1 MGSVLDYLLDHPDRV
16 DVDKDLKLWAAQT
29 AFGMQYLETK
39 RFVHRDLAARNLLL
53 DDKKQ
58 LKISDFGLSRAVG
71 VDSNYYRSFTGG
83 RWPVKWYVHRREV
96 RREVAR
102 QMVRLSAGGGP
113 SNGTFTSG
121 RCGGRW
127 PVKC

>member
-83 RWPVKWYVHRREV
+83 RWPVKWYEA
-96 RREVAR
+96 VA
-102 QMVRLSAGGGP
+102 
-113 SNGTFTSG
+113 G
-121 RCGGRW
+121 RAF
-127 PVKC
+127 